1 MLTSMFA
8 EVLPG
13 LLASDLELIIVA
25 CLWVCFTALLAS
37 KRHTICD
44 SDSDS
49 RYNMLLQRRAWAN
62 SS

>member
-1 MLTSMFA
+1 MFA

-37 KRHTICD
+37 KRQIPYH
-44 SDSDS
+44 
-49 RYNMLLQRRAWAN
+49 L
-62 SS
+62 